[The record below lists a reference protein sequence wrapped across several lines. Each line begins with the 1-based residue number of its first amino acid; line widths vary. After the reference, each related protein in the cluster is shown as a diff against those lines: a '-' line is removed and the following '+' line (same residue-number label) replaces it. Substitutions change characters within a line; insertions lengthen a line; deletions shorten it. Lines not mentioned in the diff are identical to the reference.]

1 MSDFVK
7 NKGWLSIDS
16 ITLLLSIIIRSKN
29 IYINDKLNSPD
40 IGKSQVV
47 ILNKLGLYY
56 KSNKKINQETLAYH
70 LQIDKASIS
79 RSIQNLV
86 DKKLVK
92 KEKDPE
98 NKRQNLLSLTDEG
111 KKFADKIEQ
120 YEIEWENAICNNDME
135 YKEEF
140 LKHIQYIAGESVKLV
155 YKEDCNE

>member
-1 MSDFVK
+1 
-7 NKGWLSIDS
+7 
-16 ITLLLSIIIRSKN
+16 
-29 IYINDKLNSPD
+29 
-40 IGKSQVV
+40 
-47 ILNKLGLYY
+47 
-56 KSNKKINQETLAYH
+56 
-70 LQIDKASIS
+70 
-79 RSIQNLV
+79 
-86 DKKLVK
+86 LVK

-120 YEIEWENAICNNDME
+120 YEREWENAICNNDME